1 MKYFIIAGEASGDLH
16 GSNLMKAL
24 RARDPQAVFVGLG
37 GDKMRE
43 QGCDIRVDY
52 REMAYMGFIAV
63 IANLHKVRR
72 NMRIAQ
78 EALLKEKPDTL
89 ILIDYPSFNLR
100 IAKFCHKHLPET
112 RIIYYIP
119 PKIWAWKEWRVHQIA
134 KYAHDILGIFPFEP
148 AFYAKHGYQCQY
160 VGNPTADCIREFRSS
175 SITHRPLPTP
185 TIALLPGSRR
195 SEISHCLPTM
205 LAAARR
211 VAGDKYRI
219 VVTAAPG
226 IEDSF
231 YQPYLQG
238 ETLTRDTYTLLTEA
252 SAAVVNSGTATL
264 ETALIGCPQTAV
276 YYVAGSQYTEW
287 ILKPIM
293 FKIKHF
299 TLVNIIAGK
308 EVIQELVASRF
319 TQANVEKELRRLL
332 SDTTYR
338 EQMLQ
343 EYQLI
348 HASLGTESAPNNA
361 ANIITNNNHN

>member
-1 MKYFIIAGEASGDLH
+1 
-16 GSNLMKAL
+16 
-24 RARDPQAVFVGLG
+24 
-37 GDKMRE
+37 
-43 QGCDIRVDY
+43 
-52 REMAYMGFIAV
+52 
-63 IANLHKVRR
+63 
-72 NMRIAQ
+72 
-78 EALLKEKPDTL
+78 
-89 ILIDYPSFNLR
+89 
-100 IAKFCHKHLPET
+100 
-112 RIIYYIP
+112 
-119 PKIWAWKEWRVHQIA
+119 
-134 KYAHDILGIFPFEP
+134 
-148 AFYAKHGYQCQY
+148 
-160 VGNPTADCIREFRSS
+160 
-175 SITHRPLPTP
+175 
-185 TIALLPGSRR
+185 
-195 SEISHCLPTM
+195 M

-219 VVTAAPG
+219 IVTAAPG

-343 EYQLI
+343 EYQQI